1 MVNGL
6 LTLPH
11 VYRSLV
17 KMFLSRSLTA
27 EELIDGVDQ
36 KVFSNYL
43 NNLNYLITCQIFCVT
58 RLLRNVVL

>member
-11 VYRSLV
+11 VYCSLV
-17 KMFLSRSLTA
+17 KMFLLRSLTA

-43 NNLNYLITCQIFCVT
+43 VT
-58 RLLRNVVL
+58 